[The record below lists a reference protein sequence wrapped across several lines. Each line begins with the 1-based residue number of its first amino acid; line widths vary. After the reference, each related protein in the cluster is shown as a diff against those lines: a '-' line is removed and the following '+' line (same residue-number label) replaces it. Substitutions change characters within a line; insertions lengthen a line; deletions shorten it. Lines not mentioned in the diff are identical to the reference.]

1 MPQIPVMPKN
11 EDVHPNDLMNS
22 KKTSAADEY
31 YRFML
36 RQAKIQAF
44 KDQRTADND
53 KFLDDTEVAAL
64 QSVSLKEKVEL
75 KTLGRLYQLDD
86 HSAEYLQVK
95 AITGGHT
102 REEIASKLAD
112 RYMEKIQVEE
122 VLDRFT
128 APTTNKTKIATA
140 MTASRTKYDAF
151 TK

>member
-1 MPQIPVMPKN
+1 MPKN

-128 APTTNKTKIATA
+128 APTANKASISAA
-140 MTASRTKYDAF
+140 MAESRKKYNAF